1 MLKVCNQKQMEE
13 VIRQAMEMSCRDTG
27 SFNALITPRFV
38 ECDFDGMTMILEYPV
53 QKWELNPAGVLH
65 GGIIAAIFDVSM
77 AALILPYAG
86 GFAPTI
92 NLDIKYIKP
101 VKEGDTLMIKAAI
114 VSLGK
119 NMVHT
124 EAKAYS
130 KTSNALSSAGT
141 GSYSLKLWD
150 SNLINGEQH
159 G

>member
-1 MLKVCNQKQMEE
+1 
-13 VIRQAMEMSCRDTG
+13 MSCRDTE
-27 SFNALITPRFV
+27 SFDALIAPRFV
-38 ECDFDGMTMILEYPV
+38 DCDFDGMTVILEYPV

-92 NLDIKYIKP
+92 NLDVKYIKP
-101 VKEGDTLMIKAAI
+101 VKEGDTLMVKAAI

-119 NMVHT
+119 SMVHT

-130 KTSNALSSAGT
+130 KTSGALSSAGT
-141 GSYSLKLWD
+141 GIYSLKLWNSYFNKDD
-150 SNLINGEQH
+150 SNG
-159 G
+159 